1 MKTLNRYVLAL
12 TGALMISGSVLA
24 QPGPGGGP
32 GRGPGAGWRMNPGNT
47 PGMALMTPEERN
59 AHRDK
64 MRSLQS
70 YDECVAYVAEHHAQM
85 VTRAQ
90 EKGITLPAP
99 RSSCEVRKNRGQ
111 LK

>member
-1 MKTLNRYVLAL
+1 MKAL
-12 TGALMISGSVLA
+12 TRLSLSALAGALLITGSALA
-24 QPGPGGGP
+24 QPGPGRGP
-32 GRGPGAGWRMNPGNT
+32 GPGAGWRMNPGNT

-64 MRSLQS
+64 MRSMQS

-111 LK
+111 LQ